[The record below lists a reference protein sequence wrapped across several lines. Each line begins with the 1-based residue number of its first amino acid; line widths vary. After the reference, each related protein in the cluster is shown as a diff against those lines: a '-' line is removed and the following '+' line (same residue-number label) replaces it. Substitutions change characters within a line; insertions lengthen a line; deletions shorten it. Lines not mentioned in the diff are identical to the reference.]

1 MHGIGAKKAGEKVSG
16 IFFSTTKTLKMG
28 HSPKQRKRIQVL
40 GSINVNLLIF
50 HVLLSGKKILSRSIF
65 YSLYNKIPFLG

>member
-1 MHGIGAKKAGEKVSG
+1 MHGIGAKEAGEKVSG

-28 HSPKQRKRIQVL
+28 NSPKQRKRIQVL

-50 HVLLSGKKILSRSIF
+50 HVLLSGKILSRSIF